1 MVATEIDLGT
11 VGRAR
16 QLKVIVNG
24 RRLHQSMIFDTLMI
38 VDRKDGWMTQIAEPV
53 ASCAPL
59 AAPLLSD
66 EQAKATAK
74 VFKAL
79 ADPARVR
86 ILNML
91 ATSGGA
97 PVCVC
102 HLIEPLGL
110 SQPTVSHH
118 LKKLTDAG
126 LLEREQR
133 GKWAYYSMKS
143 EAAETLAAVVDL
155 KGVCC

>member
-1 MVATEIDLGT
+1 VSAADAVTC
-11 VGRAR
+11 
-16 QLKVIVNG
+16 
-24 RRLHQSMIFDTLMI
+24 
-38 VDRKDGWMTQIAEPV
+38 
-53 ASCAPL
+53 CAPL
-59 AAPLLSD
+59 AAAALSD
-66 EQAKATAK
+66 EQAAATAQ

-86 ILNML
+86 IMNVL
-91 ATSGGA
+91 AISRE

-102 HLIEPLGL
+102 DFIGPLGL

-118 LKKLTDAG
+118 LKKLSDAG

-133 GKWAYYSMKS
+133 GRWAYYSLNG
-143 EAAETLAAVVDL
+143 EAAQTLATVVDM